1 MVVSDLGRLSE
12 LELHDDD
19 DLDAVTTRWLVVRGR
34 CYLSLRAALEETWR
48 PDGIVVLTEPRRPLV
63 AADVSDVLGAPVI
76 AQVPIE
82 AAVARIIIDAG
93 LLLGRLHRLSAFS
106 GIAKLVRPPDLPRA
120 GVRGLRRRYSGLCG
134 GLPPGPDHHP
144 ARLNRR
150 S

>member
-19 DLDAVTTRWLVVRGR
+19 DLDAHDTLACGRGP

-82 AAVARIIIDAG
+82 AAVARIIDAG

-106 GIAKLVRPPDLPRA
+106 GIAKLVRPPIYPE
-120 GVRGLRRRYSGLCG
+120 
-134 GLPPGPDHHP
+134 P
-144 ARLNRR
+144 AFVA